1 MLLSKKAMTCNSLMN
16 AITHSFVFQNFC
28 KVENKSLLQYS
39 YYKRKDHEG
48 TDLYFPFVLPIF
60 KQVLKVTKSRT
71 ILLFL
76 SHPPKNEPKKPDF

>member
-1 MLLSKKAMTCNSLMN
+1 MILCKKAMTCNNLIN
-16 AITHSFVFQNFC
+16 AISHSFVFQNFC

-39 YYKRKDHEG
+39 YCKKKDHEG

-60 KQVLKVTKSRT
+60 KQVQKVTKFRT

-76 SHPPKNEPKKPDF
+76 SHPPKNELKT